1 VSLPVPV
8 CAPQWRGERFSPPRA
23 PFVSRALATALVVAL
38 LPALTAAAPSRADGD
53 PASDYLLLQNIF
65 VPYQAPSPDVTAAL
79 EHAADAVYLRGERVK
94 VAVIYDTA
102 DLGSLPSLFGN
113 PSDYA
118 RYLGI
123 ELSLWYAGPLL
134 VVMPAGFGIYDGGR
148 STEAESRVLQSIPVA
163 AGSPDDLV
171 RTATTAVTGLLGAG
185 ALASPDIRAP
195 LVTTHPASAR
205 RGKQATLQFD
215 VFDDS
220 GRSKA
225 TVRVYELNSLLA
237 TLVVPPALVIGTRKV
252 ELHWLVPAELRSRQL
267 HFCVIASDP
276 AGNRS
281 KPACAPFLDVR

>member
-1 VSLPVPV
+1 VSRAVPA
-8 CAPQWRGERFSPPRA
+8 CAPRWRGESFSPPPA
-23 PFVSRALATALVVAL
+23 AFAWRALATALVVGLLAAL
-38 LPALTAAAPSRADGD
+38 GAAAPSRADGD

-79 EHAADAVYLRGERVK
+79 EHAADAVYLHGERVK

-113 PSDYA
+113 PTDYA
-118 RYLGI
+118 RFLGI

-148 STEAESRVLQSIPVA
+148 STAAESRVLQSIPIA
-163 AGSPDDLV
+163 AGSPDELV
-171 RTATTAVTGLLGAG
+171 GTATTAVSDLLEAG

-195 LVTTHPASAR
+195 LVTVSPASAR
-205 RGKQATLQFD
+205 RGKLATLH
-215 VFDDS
+215 VEIFDDS

-225 TVRVYELNSLLA
+225 TIRIYEQSSLLK
-237 TLVVPPALVIGTRKV
+237 TLLVPSALVIGTRKV
-252 ELHWLVPAELRSRQL
+252 DVDWLVPAELRSRQL
-267 HFCVIASDP
+267 RFCVIASDP

-281 KPACAPFLDVR
+281 KPACAPFLNVR

>member
-1 VSLPVPV
+1 VSLPVPAG
-8 CAPQWRGERFSPPRA
+8 APQWREDRFSPPRA
-23 PFVSRALATALVVAL
+23 ACAWRAFATALVVAL
-38 LPALTAAAPSRADGD
+38 LAALTAAAPSRADGD
-53 PASDYLLLQNIF
+53 PASDYLLVQNDF
-65 VPYQAPSPDVTAAL
+65 VPYRAPSPEVTAAL
-79 EHAADAVYLRGERVK
+79 EHATDEIYLHGQRVK

-102 DLGSLPSLFGN
+102 DLGSLPSLYGN

-148 STEAESRVLQSIPVA
+148 STAAESRVLQSISVA
-163 AGSPDDLV
+163 AGSPDDLA
-171 RTATTAVTGLLGAG
+171 RTATTAVSDLFGAG
-185 ALASPDIRAP
+185 ALSSPDIRAP

-205 RGKQATLQFD
+205 RGKQATLHFD

-225 TVRVYELNSLLA
+225 TVRIYELSSLLA
-237 TLVVPPALVIGTRKV
+237 TLVVPSALVIGTRKEEV
-252 ELHWLVPAELRSRQL
+252 HWLVPTELRSRQL
-267 HFCVIASDP
+267 RFCVIASDP